1 MSDGHHHLEPE
12 SYAALRT
19 RALESLLVEKGLIAS
34 DAIDA
39 VVQAYEQDIGPR
51 NGAKVVARAWVN
63 PAYKEWLLK
72 DGTSAIA
79 ALGFVTGQGAEL
91 VVVENTPRV
100 HNLIVCTLCSCYPAG
115 LLGLPPKWYKDFAYR
130 SRAVIEP
137 RQVLRELGLE
147 LDDAVEIRVWDST
160 AELRYM
166 VLPERPAGTA
176 HLSEEALAELVTRD
190 AMIGVAK
197 VVAPARV

>member
-137 RQVLRELGLE
+137 RQVLRELRLE
-147 LDDAVEIRVWDST
+147 LDDAAEIRVWDST